1 MGSIKSMVDISRLEK
16 VGGPEPKSYNKIT
29 TLKGVNYQRRAAN
42 FSPNL
47 DLRGNRAEEA
57 VAKLD
62 SFIDE
67 ALLLGINEL
76 HIIHGKGNGILRE
89 VIRNYLRDY
98 NYIKSI
104 ADESVEQGG
113 AGVSVVRLE

>member
-1 MGSIKSMVDISRLEK
+1 MGASEA
-16 VGGPEPKSYNKIT
+16 KSYNKAGNARS
-29 TLKGVNYQRRAAN
+29 LNYNRRAAD
-42 FSPNL
+42 FSPSL

-57 VAKLD
+57 VSKLD
-62 SFIDE
+62 AFIDE

-76 HIIHGKGNGILRE
+76 RIIHGKGNGILRE

-98 NYIKSI
+98 SYIKSI
-104 ADESVEQGG
+104 ADEHVEHGG